1 MAARRRRRTEENPP
15 PTPAVPDGTPAGR
28 PGWLRWADLASHV
41 VVPVGFIA
49 IMLAFHPFRTYFE
62 LDPDEGN
69 NVIKS
74 LLLDRGYHLY
84 SQIWSDQAP
93 LFSYAL
99 QWWFDLFGWT
109 INAARV
115 FMIVCS
121 AVTLW
126 GVYQTA
132 RLLAGHV
139 AGIAAVLLLLLTPYY
154 IALSV
159 SIMLGLPALMWAVV
173 SLWALTVW
181 MKRGGNPWLLLSAVA
196 LSLSVMTKL
205 FTGFLVPIFGT
216 AVLIKAWWDGR
227 GSVKPARRLIPP
239 AAWSVAWLVLTG
251 LMLLVIVRPS
261 GLTQLIRPHVEAQDV
276 WAEASKTTNVN
287 TWLAGARPA
296 GGAQDIVVLG
306 GVGLALACLRR
317 RWEAL
322 APAAWAV
329 VAYLL
334 LSSHAPVW
342 YHHVTLVTIPVALLA
357 GVGVGAIVPTSVR
370 GWSMPR
376 SARAMATLFVRL
388 TGVVCVAFVLVHVHD
403 KYLVSKQLGGMVE
416 YAPRDRYL
424 TAVMKQ
430 YAEHSKWVFSDR
442 QIYAFAAGLPVPP
455 ELSVTSRKR
464 LFTTKMSNEDIVNI
478 LRKYSPDQVVMGGWR
493 MLMTTPMLEFLRERY
508 TLIYSDELNPGG
520 ADGLYGVYIRHGMEG
535 DAPAALKAALIDAP
549 DCVQA
554 YDNLARQEAAHG
566 RTDAAIEYYREALK
580 RSPSYGRARLHL
592 AETLLA
598 LGRYE
603 EGFREFAEGLRQTDE
618 RGRVDPELVIRA
630 AWRWATCP
638 EPRFRNGERAEGL
651 AHLILKQSGETAA
664 NLDRLAAAYAAQG
677 RFQDAVQTAALA
689 VRRAEEQK
697 QVGQARVC
705 QRRLERYQANH
716 AWQESIRV
724 PQFP

>member
-1 MAARRRRRTEENPP
+1 
-15 PTPAVPDGTPAGR
+15 
-28 PGWLRWADLASHV
+28 
-41 VVPVGFIA
+41 
-49 IMLAFHPFRTYFE
+49 MLAVHPFRTYFE

-99 QWWFDLFGWT
+99 QGWFNLFGWT
-109 INAARV
+109 VNAARV

-139 AGIAAVLLLLLTPYY
+139 AGIAAVILLLLTPYY

-181 MKRGGNPWLLLSAVA
+181 MKRGGNVWLVVSAVA

-205 FTGFLVPIFGT
+205 FTGFLVPIFGAT
-216 AVLIKAWWDGR
+216 VLVKAWWDGR
-227 GSVKPARRLIPP
+227 PSVKPVQRLMPP
-239 AAWSVAWLVLTG
+239 AAWSTAWLVLTG

-261 GLTQLIRPHVEAQDV
+261 GITHLVRPHVEAQEV
-276 WAEASKTTNVN
+276 YAKVTETANIAWRLTGEGK
-287 TWLAGARPA
+287 P
-296 GGAQDIVVLG
+296 GGAEDIILLG
-306 GVGLALACLRR
+306 VIGLGLTLVQR
-317 RWEAL
+317 RWAAL
-322 APAAWAV
+322 VPAAWAAASYV
-329 VAYLL
+329 S
-334 LSSHAPVW
+334 LSYHAPIW
-342 YHHVTLVTIPVALLA
+342 YHHVPLVMIPVALLA
-357 GVGVGAIVPTSVR
+357 GVAIGGIVPTTR
-370 GWSMPR
+370 RRAPLPR
-376 SARAMATLFVRL
+376 TA
-388 TGVVCVAFVLVHVHD
+388 GVVGTVVLRLAAVACAISVIVGIPGEYG
-403 KYLVSKQLGGMVE
+403 KYASSKQLGGMVE

-430 YAEHSKWVFSDR
+430 YADQSRWVFSDR
-442 QIYAFAAGLPVPP
+442 QIYAFAAGVPVPP

-464 LFTTKMSNEDIVNI
+464 LLTTKMSNEDIVDI

-493 MLMTTPMLEFLRERY
+493 MPMTTPMLEFLREQY
-508 TLIYSDELNPGG
+508 TLIYSDELNPAGG
-520 ADGLYGVYIRHGMEG
+520 AVGLYGVYIRQGVEG
-535 DAPAALKAALIDAP
+535 DALAALKAALIDAP
-549 DCVQA
+549 DCPQA
-554 YDNLARQEAAHG
+554 YDNLGRQEAARG
-566 RTDAAIEYYREALK
+566 NIDAAMNYYREALK
-580 RSPSYGRARLHL
+580 RRPSYGAARVHR

-603 EGFREFAEGLRQTDE
+603 EGFREFAEGLQRPNE
-618 RGRVDPELVIRA
+618 RGHVDPELVIQA

-638 EPRFRNGERAEGL
+638 ELQFRDGERAERL
-651 AHLILKQSGETAA
+651 AQLILKQSGGSAA
-664 NLDRLAAAYAAQG
+664 NLDLLAASYAAQG
-677 RFQDAVQTAALA
+677 RFQDAVQKAALA

-697 QVGQARVC
+697 QVGRARMY

-716 AWQESIRV
+716 AWQESIPV
-724 PQFP
+724 PRFP

>member
-1 MAARRRRRTEENPP
+1 M
-15 PTPAVPDGTPAGR
+15 
-28 PGWLRWADLASHV
+28 

-109 INAARV
+109 TNAARV

-173 SLWALTVW
+173 SLWALTAW
-181 MKRGGNPWLLLSAVA
+181 MQRGGRTWLVLSAVA

-205 FTGFLVPIFGT
+205 FTGFLVPIFGA
-216 AVLIKAWWDGR
+216 AVLVKAWWDGR
-227 GSVKPARRLIPP
+227 PSVRPARRLIAP
-239 AAWSVAWLVLTG
+239 AVWAVAWLVLTG

-261 GLTQLIRPHVEAQDV
+261 GITQLIRPHVKAQDV
-276 WAEASKTTNVN
+276 YAKASETANIAWRLTGEGK
-287 TWLAGARPA
+287 P
-296 GGAQDIVVLG
+296 GGAEDIIVLG
-306 GVGLALACLRR
+306 AIGLGLELLRR
-317 RWEAL
+317 RRAAL
-322 APAAWAV
+322 IPAAWAAA
-329 VAYLL
+329 AYVSLAW
-334 LSSHAPVW
+334 HAPIW
-342 YHHVTLVTIPVALLA
+342 YHHVPLVMIPVALLA
-357 GVGVGAIVPTSVR
+357 GVAIGSIVPTTRR
-370 GWSMPR
+370 GWSLPR
-376 SARAMATLFVRL
+376 TAGAVGTVVLRL
-388 TGVVCVAFVLVHVHD
+388 AAVACAISVIVGIPGEYG
-403 KYLVSKQLGGMVE
+403 KYASSRQLGGMVE

-430 YAEHSKWVFSDR
+430 YAQHSKWVFSDR

-464 LFTTKMSNEDIVNI
+464 LLTTKMSNEDIVDI

-493 MLMTTPMLEFLRERY
+493 MPMTRPMLGYLQEQY
-508 TLIYSDELNPGG
+508 TLVYSDELNPAGG
-520 ADGLYGVYIRHGMEG
+520 SASLYGVYIRQGKEG
-535 DAPAALKAALIDAP
+535 DVPAALKAALQEAP

-566 RTDAAIEYYREALK
+566 NIDAAIDYYREALK
-580 RSPSYGRARLHL
+580 RSPSYGKARLHL

-638 EPRFRNGERAEGL
+638 EPRFCDGERAEGL
-651 AHLILKQSGETAA
+651 AHLILKQSGKTAA

-677 RFQDAVQTAALA
+677 RFQDAVQTATLA

-697 QVGQARVC
+697 QVGQARVY

-716 AWQESIRV
+716 AWQESVRV